1 MRSAA
6 SSNDIMTIIKDNFR
20 KYWSVPLIACIW
32 YLLSGFISVLM
43 EDEPKLIQYNLQILS
58 ENGSF
63 GYVMAILVLGIGSGM
78 TVFAYLRSPGSADY
92 MHSLPVSRNRLFAAN
107 LLSGLLMI
115 AVPILLNAIVMS
127 LVAGNTMFI
136 KWAVSTGVC
145 CFAIFA
151 LTVFAGML
159 SGNTLMHLFNA
170 LFFNGFVTVFLAV
183 IDLLCES
190 FLLGYT
196 TSESWGNVVS
206 ASNPLTA
213 FIFTTGVS
221 RVTLCIIYF
230 LVGVIALALAGFL
243 YHRRKIERTG
253 ESVVF
258 PWVRAVLFLYCIFC
272 GCIMLGLFTLEL
284 LSSDDGLRFG
294 LPMVVGMLIGALL
307 IFVIG
312 SLLIDR
318 SAKIFTRRNML
329 PAAAALVLAF
339 AVTLCISG
347 DVTGYG
353 EYVPDSDEIET
364 VYLDPW
370 DEGIYTGEE
379 NYDTWN
385 SRFDAEYYETGADKT
400 VSIGDHKILGMQSDD
415 NIETVRVLHQCL
427 IDQDRS
433 DSSAMSGSIELVYE
447 LKNGHKVRRSYDLYM
462 GSGDEG
468 PVDLQEGI
476 IEGIAEYYDSKEFKE
491 KYSLKNLK
499 SDVFGKGTI
508 RYYDS
513 AIDDEDSADAEGV
526 AVPNKYG
533 KELAAALDADFMA
546 GKYMSDRM
554 CESFVTV
561 QLPKSYEEI
570 SFPVP
575 ENSKHVNEWLEKHEK
590 EL

>member
-63 GYVMAILVLGIGSGM
+63 GYVMAILILGIGSGM

-92 MHSLPVSRNRLFAAN
+92 MHSLPISRNRLFLAN
-107 LLSGLLMI
+107 LLSGILMI

-127 LVAGNTMFI
+127 LVAGNIMFI
-136 KWAVSTGVC
+136 KWAVMTGVC

-151 LTVFAGML
+151 ITVFAGML

-294 LPMVVGMLIGALL
+294 LPMIVGMLIGALL

-400 VSIGDHKILGMQSDD
+400 VSIGDHKIIGMQSDD

-476 IEGIAEYYDSKEFKE
+476 FEGIAEYYDSKEYKE

-499 SDVFGKGTI
+499 ADVFGKGTI
-508 RYYDS
+508 RFYPH
-513 AIDDEDSADAEGV
+513 AIDDEDSTDGEGV

-533 KELAAALDADFMA
+533 KELVAALDADFMA

-575 ENSKHVNEWLEKHEK
+575 ENSKHMKAWLEKHEK

>member
-6 SSNDIMTIIKDNFR
+6 SSNDIMTIVKDNLR

-32 YLLSGFISVLM
+32 YLLAGFVSVLM
-43 EDEPKLIQYNLQILS
+43 EDEPKLIQYNLQILA

-196 TSESWGNVVS
+196 TSESWGNLVS

-213 FIFTTGVS
+213 FIITTGVS

-294 LPMVVGMLIGALL
+294 LPMIVGMLIGALL
-307 IFVIG
+307 IFIIG

-318 SAKIFTRRNML
+318 SARIFTRKNML

-339 AVTLCISG
+339 AVTLCISN

-353 EYVPDSDEIET
+353 KYVPDSDEIET
-364 VYLDPW
+364 VYIDPW
-370 DEGIYTGEE
+370 DEGIYVGEE
-379 NYDTWN
+379 NFDTWN
-385 SRFDAEYYETGADKT
+385 SRFDAKYYEASKDQTE
-400 VSIGDHKILGMQSDD
+400 SINGHRIIGMQSDD
-415 NIETVRVLHQCL
+415 NIETARVLHQCL

-433 DSSAMSGSIELVYE
+433 DRSAMSGNMQLVYK
-447 LKNGHKVRRSYDLYM
+447 LKNGKIVRRAYELYM
-462 GSGDEG
+462 TVDQEG
-468 PVDLQEGI
+468 PSELQEGI
-476 IEGIAEYYDSKEFKE
+476 IESIAEYYDSKEFKE

-546 GKYMSDRM
+546 GKYMNDRM

-575 ENSKHVNEWLEKHEK
+575 ENSKHVNEWLDKHEK